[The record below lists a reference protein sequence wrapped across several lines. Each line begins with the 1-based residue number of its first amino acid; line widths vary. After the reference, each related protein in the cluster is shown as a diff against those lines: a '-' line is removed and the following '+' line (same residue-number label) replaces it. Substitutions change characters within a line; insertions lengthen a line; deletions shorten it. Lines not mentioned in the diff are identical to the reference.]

1 MINQSLATVMFSSLV
16 ALAAAVGGCTS
27 NDAGLTELDLM
38 GDGLD
43 GKEDSATAGIKE
55 NTFDAFGVLNTVA
68 TLDAATLKSNVGLTA
83 AASKRIQAAQ
93 VGRDKKFGTWDDQ
106 PFITVKLMSAVG
118 KLTDADVIK
127 LRDYARA
134 NNLVPT
140 SALRG
145 PIVDEDG
152 VLASK
157 LNGKMKAA
165 GLPIFWTYMY
175 LFSGKAGRAQQRYF
189 SMLADRASEKD
200 INVYVAT
207 GPGIDAE
214 TKDGKYTLCYQGA
227 KAEVAD
233 TVSLGVDG
241 WWSEQLGV
249 YGSRIGTE
257 KWVYED
263 TTEQDLMEL
272 MADNEKA
279 VWNNFDI
286 AGTKV
291 LLASDYTDGGDSITL
306 DTIDKCN

>member
-1 MINQSLATVMFSSLV
+1 
-16 ALAAAVGGCTS
+16 
-27 NDAGLTELDLM
+27 
-38 GDGLD
+38 
-43 GKEDSATAGIKE
+43 
-55 NTFDAFGVLNTVA
+55 
-68 TLDAATLKSNVGLTA
+68 
-83 AASKRIQAAQ
+83 
-93 VGRDKKFGTWDDQ
+93 
-106 PFITVKLMSAVG
+106 
-118 KLTDADVIK
+118 
-127 LRDYARA
+127 
-134 NNLVPT
+134 
-140 SALRG
+140 
-145 PIVDEDG
+145 
-152 VLASK
+152 
-157 LNGKMKAA
+157 
-165 GLPIFWTYMY
+165 
-175 LFSGKAGRAQQRYF
+175 
-189 SMLADRASEKD
+189 MLADRASEKD

-207 GPGIDAE
+207 GPGIEAE